1 MKDAGYPGGIDP
13 QTGRRLVLSMAIGR
27 ATQSSR
33 EEGELVASFF
43 ARIGIKLELSFFT
56 WDAFVK
62 AVNEGRVQLYRMG
75 WVGDYP
81 DAENFLQ
88 LFYSKNVS
96 PGPNH
101 SNYENAQYDAAYDAA
116 MAAPTEVERNRQWGV
131 CQEIVRE
138 DCPWI
143 FLHYNTAY
151 SLVRSRVGN
160 YMPSVFPYGQ
170 EARLTVG
177 Q

>member
-1 MKDAGYPGGIDP
+1 
-13 QTGRRLVLSMAIGR
+13 
-27 ATQSSR
+27 
-33 EEGELVASFF
+33 
-43 ARIGIKLELSFFT
+43 
-56 WDAFVK
+56 
-62 AVNEGRVQLYRMG
+62 
-75 WVGDYP
+75 
-81 DAENFLQ
+81 
-88 LFYSKNVS
+88 
-96 PGPNH
+96 
-101 SNYENAQYDAAYDAA
+101 

-160 YMPSVFPYGQ
+160 YVPSVFPYGQ